1 MSIFRVIRSVQW
13 NPVPRHLRQ
22 LGPAGLSV
30 AQLVEHVTV
39 DICDHRVAGS
49 IPAAEKLCH
58 SSAGRTF
65 KTCQRLESNQRPC
78 DRRYLQSHALPI
90 ELRMCNS
97 AAEAGEE
104 NPELLQC
111 FAIWVPGSIPL
122 LFFIG
127 QLLSSEQL

>member
-49 IPAAEKLCH
+49 IPAAESFVTHQLDEHSKLV
-58 SSAGRTF
+58 SGW
-65 KTCQRLESNQRPC
+65 N
-78 DRRYLQSHALPI
+78 
-90 ELRMCNS
+90 
-97 AAEAGEE
+97 
-104 NPELLQC
+104 
-111 FAIWVPGSIPL
+111 
-122 LFFIG
+122 
-127 QLLSSEQL
+127 